1 MSENDGIHEIV
12 EQTLHVG
19 TGILTEHARGLADR
33 RAMAARAETSAL
45 QASTKIGD
53 QQVAAVVEKTLVGD
67 LADVVTV
74 AGLGSAL
81 PVAEAVLRA
90 PERAPQARRARGN
103 AEPTIERE
111 QSR

>member
-1 MSENDGIHEIV
+1 MMSENDGIHEIV

-33 RAMAARAETSAL
+33 RAAAARAETSAL

-53 QQVAAVVEKTLVGD
+53 QQLAAVEKTLVGD

-103 AEPTIERE
+103 AEATIERE

>member
-1 MSENDGIHEIV
+1 MMSENDGIHEIV

-33 RAMAARAETSAL
+33 RAVAARAETSAL

-53 QQVAAVVEKTLVGD
+53 QQLAAVEKTLVGD

-103 AEPTIERE
+103 AGATVERE